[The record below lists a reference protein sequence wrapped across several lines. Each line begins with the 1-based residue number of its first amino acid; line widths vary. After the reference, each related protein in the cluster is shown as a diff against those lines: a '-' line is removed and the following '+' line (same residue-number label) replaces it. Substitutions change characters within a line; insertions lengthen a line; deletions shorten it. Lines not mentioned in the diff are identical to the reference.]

1 MNISHFCIDRPIFA
15 SVISIIITLGG
26 ALTMLSLPIAQYPDI
41 TPPQI
46 TVTATYPGADA
57 NVVANNVAAPIEQQ
71 VNGADNMIYMSSASS
86 STGNLT
92 INAYFEIG
100 TNPELAQVDV
110 QNRVNLAL
118 PQLPQSVQAQGVS
131 VQKKSSAFMMVIAIY
146 SPTERYDGTYIAN
159 YANIY
164 VLDALKRISGAN
176 QSSIFG
182 TPDYAMRIWL
192 RPDRM
197 AQLGITASDVQTAVA
212 NQNQQYAVGR
222 LGQSPTGGPVEQ
234 SFAVTTTGRL
244 TEPAEFENII
254 IRAESGGAAI
264 VRLKDIGRAELGQKD
279 YSIRS
284 RFQGKPATVIAVY
297 QQPGANALD
306 VSKQV
311 RATLA
316 EMKKSFPEGIDYK
329 IAMDTTEFTRAS
341 ITDVV
346 HTFFEAVVLVVIV
359 VFVFLQSLR
368 ATLIPVLAVPV
379 SIVGT
384 FMGMAALGFS
394 INMLTLF
401 GMVLAIGIVVDD
413 AIVVIENVERNM
425 TVHKL
430 DPKTAAKKA
439 MDEVAGPVVAIV
451 LVLCAVFVPVAF
463 LGGITGQM
471 YKQFAITIAISV
483 VISGI
488 VALTLSPALASLLLK
503 PGHHEKRGFFRWFDN
518 QFARMTAGYTRAV
531 RLVIKRFAVGLLLF
545 VGMIVLAVFMM
556 RSVPTAFLP
565 PEDQGYLLG
574 AVIMPDAASLDRTG
588 DVSDRVTEYFMKQ
601 PAVDSITTVDGY
613 SLLDSQNK
621 NNSSTFFVGFK
632 SFEDRYSSANIRTQ
646 NARAVIVDA
655 YKTLSQVKQGII
667 LPLNPPAI
675 PGLGTTGGTEVWIQ
689 SKGDA
694 TVAQY
699 AAVVE
704 EYVEK
709 AKKRPE
715 LTGVTSTFN
724 ASSQQMLVNVDRD
737 KAETLGVPVEAV
749 YSAMQTMFGSLYVSQ
764 FNRNSRLWQVILQA
778 EPTYRLKPEDLTQV
792 FVRSKTNSMVPL
804 KSVVT
809 YKYVTG
815 PDLVTRF
822 NNYPAVKVTTNAAP
836 GYSSGQVITALE
848 EIGAQMPDGY
858 SLAWSGEAFEA
869 KQSGGTSGLVF
880 VFGLVMVFLIL
891 AAQYEKWNLPFGV
904 LMAVPFAIFGA
915 LVAIMLRG
923 LNNDVYF
930 QIGLTMLVALA
941 AKNAILIFEFA
952 VLNRESGESIYDAA
966 MTAAEERLR
975 PIVMTSLAFIL
986 GCVPLAIATGASAN
1000 SRHSIGTGVIG
1011 GMLGATAIAVFFI
1024 PMFFYV
1030 LETMSDKRRGKKAP
1044 GAAGGAAGGGP
1055 DGGAPGPQA
1064 PGTPGGGATVATHEA
1079 SGSTAAAPANPGAT
1093 LAASSGAPTAPSA
1106 HREGD

>member
-26 ALTMLSLPIAQYPDI
+26 ALTMLALPTAQYPDI

-46 TVTATYPGADA
+46 TISATYPGASAD
-57 NVVANNVAAPIEQQ
+57 VVANNVAAPIEQQ
-71 VNGADNMIYMSSASS
+71 VNGADNMIYMSSSSS

-118 PQLPQSVQAQGVS
+118 PQLPQSVTAQGVQ
-131 VQKKSSAFMMVIAIY
+131 VQKKSQAFMMVIAIY
-146 SPTERYDGTYIAN
+146 SPDERYDATYIAN
-159 YANIY
+159 YANVY
-164 VLDALKRISGAN
+164 VLDALKRIPGAN
-176 QSSIFG
+176 QSAIFG

-192 RPDRM
+192 KPDRM
-197 AQLGITASDVQTAVA
+197 AQLGVTASDVQRAVA
-212 NQNQQYAVGR
+212 NQNQQFAVGR
-222 LGQSPTGGPVEQ
+222 LGQSPTGAAVEQ

-244 TEPAEFENII
+244 TEPSEFENII
-254 IRAESGGAAI
+254 IRAQSGGAAI
-264 VRLKDIGRAELGQKD
+264 VRLRDVGRAQLGQKD

-284 RFQGKPATVIAVY
+284 RFQGKSATVIAVY

-316 EMKKSFPEGIDYK
+316 EMKKTFPQGIDYQ

-341 ITDVV
+341 ISDVV

-368 ATLIPVLAVPV
+368 ATLIPVIAVPV

-384 FMGMAALGFS
+384 FMGMEALGFS

-425 TVHKL
+425 NVFKL

-488 VALTLSPALASLLLK
+488 VALTLSPALAALLLK
-503 PGHHEKRGFFRWFDN
+503 PGHHEKKGFFRWFDN
-518 QFARMTAGYTRAV
+518 GFARMTRGYTSMV
-531 RLVIKRFAVGLLLF
+531 RLIIKRFVIALLLF
-545 VGMIVLAVFMM
+545 VGMIALAVVMM
-556 RSVPTAFLP
+556 KDIPTAFLP

-588 DVSDRVTEYFMKQ
+588 AVSDRVTEYFMKQ
-601 PAVDSITTVDGY
+601 PAVGSITTIDGF

-632 SFEDRYSSANIRTQ
+632 SFDERYKSANIRTQ
-646 NARAVIVDA
+646 NARAVLIDA
-655 YKTLSQVKQGII
+655 YKTLSQIRQGIVI
-667 LPLNPPAI
+667 PLNPPSI
-675 PGLGTTGGTEVWIQ
+675 PGLGTTGGTEMWIQ

-694 TVAQY
+694 TIGQFAAIVDDFVA
-699 AAVVE
+699 
-704 EYVEK
+704 K
-709 AKKRPE
+709 AKARPE

-724 ASSQQMLVNVDRD
+724 ASSQQLLANVDRD
-737 KAETLGVPVEAV
+737 KAETLGVPVEDV

-764 FNRNSRLWQVILQA
+764 FNRSSRLWQVILQA
-778 EPTYRLKPEDLTQV
+778 EPEYRLKPTDLTQI
-792 FVRSKTNSMVPL
+792 FVKSNTGQMVPL
-804 KSVVT
+804 KAVVDT
-809 YKYVTG
+809 RYVTG
-815 PDLVTRF
+815 PDLITRF
-822 NNYPAVKVTTNAAP
+822 NNFPAVKITANAAP
-836 GYSSGQVITALE
+836 GYASGEV
-848 EIGAQMPDGY
+848 IGALQDIARGLPTDYGIG
-858 SLAWSGEAFEA
+858 WSGEAYEA
-869 KQSGGTSGLVF
+869 LKSGSSSALVF
-880 VFGLVMVFLIL
+880 VFGLIMVFLIL
-891 AAQYEKWNLPFGV
+891 AAQYEKWSLPFGV

-915 LVAIMLRG
+915 LLAILLRG

-952 VLNRESGESIYDAA
+952 VLNREQGKSVFDAT

-1011 GMLGATAIAVFFI
+1011 GMLGATVIAVFFI
-1024 PMFFYV
+1024 PMFFWG
-1030 LETMSDKRRGKKAP
+1030 LETMSSRKKKNEKVE
-1044 GAAGGAAGGGP
+1044 AGGETHAV
-1055 DGGAPGPQA
+1055 DAPP
-1064 PGTPGGGATVATHEA
+1064 PPA
-1079 SGSTAAAPANPGAT
+1079 SGSGPNAT
-1093 LAASSGAPTAPSA
+1093 PSA
-1106 HREGD
+1106 PDKGH